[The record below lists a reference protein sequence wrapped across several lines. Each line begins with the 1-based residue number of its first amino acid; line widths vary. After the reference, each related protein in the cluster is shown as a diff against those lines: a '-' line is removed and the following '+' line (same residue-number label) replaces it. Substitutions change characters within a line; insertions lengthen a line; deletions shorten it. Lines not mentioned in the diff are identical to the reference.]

1 MMSST
6 VTGVVDEPVRAL
18 EMVDESVSK
27 ITSYSPISLAK

>member
-6 VTGVVDEPVRAL
+6 VTGVVDELVRAP